1 MLEIKYESMTDENIK
16 FYLPDARLILYND
29 LKKYKTIEQL
39 LPKHKSYFILLYPV
53 SSETNGHW
61 TVLTRFDNVIEYFD
75 SYGLRPDVPFSWDSS
90 KFRDNKKY
98 LTGLLNKTNLKVVF
112 NDISFQSKR
121 DGMIATCGSFVVF
134 RVLTLIEFGADLKN
148 NNKMLKTLK
157 KVNENLTYDDI
168 VIQFIDK
175 R

>member
-1 MLEIKYESMTDENIK
+1 MSEIKYQSMDNEDIHH
-16 FYLPDARLILYND
+16 YLPKARLILYND

-39 LPKHKSYFILLYPV
+39 LPKHKSFIILLYPV
-53 SSETNGHW
+53 TSETNGHW

-75 SYGLRPDVPFSWDSS
+75 SYGLMPDIPFNWDTSN
-90 KFRDNKKY
+90 FRDNKKY
-98 LTGLLNKTNLKVVF
+98 LTKLLNKTNLKVVF

-121 DGMIATCGSFVVF
+121 DTMIATCGAFAVF
-134 RVLTLIEFGADLKN
+134 RVLTLIEFGADLKQ

-157 KVNENLTYDDI
+157 KVNNDLSYDDI